1 MNELRHKLYV
11 ALEPT
16 RHGKSGLS
24 ALNRLIVL
32 VIVLS
37 VAFAVLESEPSI
49 HDLAPRLFTD
59 LEFGF
64 GIFFL
69 VEYVARLWVAP
80 EIPGYSGGMRGRLR
94 YAMTPAALLD
104 LLAVAPLFVTAVT
117 GEAYVLRTLRL
128 VRVLRL
134 AKLGRFTTASR
145 ALSAA
150 VHARRYELLVSIAVA
165 GFILLLTSTLMY
177 LVEGHEQPEIFGS
190 IPRSMWWAISTLTT
204 VGYGDAVP
212 ATLLGRVLGGITA
225 VTGIGLIAM
234 PAGIL
239 AAAMSDALQARRRAE
254 QRQENHADHVDHN
267 AGHQP

>member
-1 MNELRHKLYV
+1 MNELRHRLYL

-16 RHGKSGLS
+16 RQGKSGLS
-24 ALNRLIVL
+24 VLNRLIIV

-49 HDLAPRLFTD
+49 HHLAPRLFAD

-64 GIFFL
+64 GLFFL

-80 EIPGYSGGMRGRLR
+80 EIPGYSGGVRGRLR

-104 LLAVAPLFVTAVT
+104 LLAVAPLFITAVT

-165 GFILLLTSTLMY
+165 GFIL
-177 LVEGHEQPEIFGS
+177 VEGHEQPEFFGS

-212 ATLLGRVLGGITA
+212 ATLPGRILGGITA

-254 QRQENHADHVDHN
+254 QRHEDREAHD
-267 AGHQP
+267 AGHPP